1 MTQKEKARAY
11 DEALKLA
18 RDYHED
24 KSCFEYLKG
33 VLEHIFPQLKE
44 DDKGIKKALLNYLTK
59 MWGNGQDDVC
69 GVHVE
74 DVIDWV
80 ERKDEQ
86 EEPQVYETGN
96 SEVITYS
103 ESEGYK
109 IIEPKFKVGDWI
121 VYNRIDSSEIL
132 YVYDIRDGRYY
143 FNDMWHFSWSVKE
156 CDENCHLWTIQD
168 ARSGDVLASNNSIFI
183 FNREYAAGKPEA
195 YCGIINDEFID
206 NAEGCWTNEKYYPA
220 TKEQREL
227 LFKKMIEAEYV
238 WDENEKEL
246 KKIEQKPVDKMIE
259 PKFKVGDWITNG
271 FDCTFQIASI
281 EDGIYY
287 DTNNCG
293 SDIESTDKYY
303 YLWTLEDAKD
313 GDVLY
318 FSDETIVIF
327 KDLYNATTFHSY
339 CHIEDNV
346 FDVSKDDMPDWWE
359 GKGFKPATK
368 EQCNLLFQKM
378 KEAGYEWNA
387 EKKELKKNR
396 PMLSDFFNAE
406 YERGKADA
414 LKCVA
419 WSEEDEKNWQ
429 GVIDEIEA
437 NKSEAPDYDLETYDR
452 FLSWLKS
459 VKQRLGG
466 EK

>member
-24 KSCFEYLKG
+24 KNCFEYLKG
-33 VLEHIFPQLKE
+33 VLEHIFPELKE
-44 DDKGIKKALLNYLTK
+44 SDDKVIKKALLNYLTK

-86 EEPQVYETGN
+86 EEPQVYETEN

-103 ESEGYK
+103 ESE
-109 IIEPKFKVGDWI
+109 

-227 LFKKMIEAEYV
+227 LFKKMIEAGYV

-246 KKIEQKPVDKMIE
+246 RKIEQKPVNKMIE

-281 EDGIYY
+281 ENGIYY

-303 YLWTLEDAKD
+303 RLWTLEDAKN

-339 CHIEDNV
+339 CHIEDSV
-346 FDVSKDDMPDWWE
+346 FDISKDDMPDWWE
-359 GKGFKPATK
+359 GAGFHPATK
-368 EQCNLLFQKM
+368 EQRELLFKKM

-387 EKKELKKNR
+387 EKKELKKI
-396 PMLSDFFNAE
+396 DEDGVE
-406 YERGKADA
+406 YKKHIMSELVNLATDYVKQ
-414 LKCVA
+414 KSEPA

-429 GVIDEIEA
+429 GIIDEIQA
-437 NKSEAPDYDLETYDR
+437 NKNSAPCYDLETYDR
-452 FLSWLKS
+452 YLNWIESI
-459 VKQRLGG
+459 KQRLGG
-466 EK
+466 GK